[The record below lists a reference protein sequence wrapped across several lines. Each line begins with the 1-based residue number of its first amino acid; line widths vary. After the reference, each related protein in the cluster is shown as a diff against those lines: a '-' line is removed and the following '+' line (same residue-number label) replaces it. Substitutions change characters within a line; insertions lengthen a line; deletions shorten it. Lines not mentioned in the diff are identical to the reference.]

1 MLIRIPRF
9 IQLPVLAM
17 IIITLLLGACAANAP
32 ALRSDYEMVAM
43 EAPAAPMEESMS
55 YEEMSKFASGEYSG
69 EAVVSSETD
78 ESVERVV
85 IKNAYLTI
93 VVEDPAKSMERIGAM
108 AEEMGGFIVNAE
120 LYKQE
125 LESGI
130 QVPRASI
137 NIRIPAEKLDDGLET
152 IKAESD
158 QDPQSESINSQDVT
172 SEYVDL
178 QSRLK
183 NLEAAENQ
191 LTEIMESA
199 TKTEDVLAV
208 YNELVEVRGE
218 IEVIKGQINY
228 YDQSAKFSS
237 VQVELLA
244 DEAVQPITVGT
255 WQPQGVAKDAIQA
268 LINTFKFLV
277 NMIIWII
284 IFLLPLLLVIYLIIF
299 LPLSKTWKAWR
310 KRRAQKKAKD
320 SQMDEVNKSQ
330 AE

>member
-1 MLIRIPRF
+1 MLKRIPRF

-17 IIITLLLGACAANAP
+17 IIITMLLGACAANAP

-43 EAPAAPMEESMS
+43 EAPAAPMEESMP
-55 YEEMSKFASGEYSG
+55 YEEINKFATGEYTD
-69 EAVVSSETD
+69 EAVVSDSN
-78 ESVERVV
+78 VERIV
-85 IKNAYLTI
+85 IKNANLSI
-93 VVEDPAKSMERIGAM
+93 VVEDPAKSMENIGTM
-108 AEEMGGFIVNAE
+108 AEEMGGFIVSAE

-125 LESGI
+125 LDSGV

-137 NIRIPAEKLDDGLET
+137 NIRIPAERLNEALDI
-152 IKAESD
+152 IKSESD

-199 TKTEDVLAV
+199 KKTEDVLAV
-208 YNELVEVRGE
+208 YNELVDVRGE

-244 DEAVQPITVGT
+244 DEAVQPLTVGA

-268 LINTFKFLV
+268 LINSFKFLV
-277 NMIIWII
+277 NLIIWVI
-284 IFLLPLLLVIYLIIF
+284 IFLLPLLLVIYLIVF
-299 LPLSKTWKAWR
+299 LPLSQIWKSWR
-310 KRRAQKKAKD
+310 KRRAQRKAKSD
-320 SQMDEVNKSQ
+320 SDKTEQLESN